1 MNPNPIQLNI
11 RKASKESTP
20 ILISSIELENN
31 DWQLHSNYFAI
42 LWIHEGTGIMET
54 DFTKTKYSE
63 NQIFTF
69 NTYQAF
75 VLHPKVKTSASLL
88 LFHANF
94 FCIETYHH
102 QVGCNGVLFN
112 NIYDTSKISIPEMD
126 KTELVTI
133 FNNIKNEIKE
143 EELASNELVFS
154 YLKIFLIKL
163 TRLKSENEA
172 LQMTNTIVLPDYLK
186 ELTILLNEY
195 FKTEHQPSFYADKLN
210 VTVKTL
216 SNATKQHYQKT
227 ISGLI
232 HEKLILKAKWELLH
246 TNTPIKTLANQLGFK
261 DEYYFSRFFKKH
273 IGLSPKHFREEEWNI
288 RKGFLSIP

>member
-1 MNPNPIQLNI
+1 MLTNHIQLNI
-11 RKASKESTP
+11 QKASKESTP
-20 ILISSIELENN
+20 ILISSLEIENK

-42 LWIHEGTGIMET
+42 LWIHEGTGAIET
-54 DFTKTKYSE
+54 DLSKTKYNK

-75 VLHPKVKTSASLL
+75 ALYSKEKTSASLL

-112 NIYDTSKISIPEMD
+112 SIYDNSKIDISEKD
-126 KTELVTI
+126 EEELITI
-133 FNNIKNEIKE
+133 FNNIKDEIKE

-163 TRLKSENEA
+163 TRLKSENKVLE
-172 LQMTNTIVLPDYLK
+172 NTETLVIPDYLN
-186 ELTILLNEY
+186 ELSILINEH
-195 FKTEHQPSFYADKLN
+195 FKKEHQPSFYADKLN
-210 VTVKTL
+210 LTVKTL
-216 SNATKQHYQKT
+216 SNGTKHYYQKT
-227 ISGLI
+227 LSALI
-232 HEKLILKAKWELLH
+232 QEELILKAKWELLH
-246 TNTPIKTLANQLGFK
+246 TNTAVKAISKHLGFK

-273 IGLSPKHFREEEWNI
+273 IGLSPKHFRQEEWEI

>member
-1 MNPNPIQLNI
+1 MLSNHIQLNI
-11 RKASKESTP
+11 QKASKESTP
-20 ILISSIELENN
+20 ILISTIEIENN

-42 LWIHEGTGIMET
+42 VWIHEGKGIVET
-54 DFTKTKYSE
+54 DLMKTTYSE
-63 NQIFTF
+63 NQIFCF

-75 VLHPKVKTSASLL
+75 ALHSKGKTTASIL

-112 NIYDTSKISIPEMD
+112 NSYDTPKIVLPETD
-126 KTELVTI
+126 KTELAI
-133 FNNIKNEIKE
+133 LLDNIRKEIKE
-143 EELASNELVFS
+143 DELASNELVFS

-163 TRLKSENEA
+163 TRIKSEKGVIQKDTVSALSDYPKDLVILINE
-172 LQMTNTIVLPDYLK
+172 NFKK
-186 ELTILLNEY
+186 E
-195 FKTEHQPSFYADKLN
+195 HSPAFYANALN
-210 VTVKTL
+210 ITVKTL
-216 SNATKQHYQKT
+216 SKTSKKHFQKT

-246 TNTPIKTLANQLGFK
+246 TNTPIKSIANDLGFK

-273 IGLSPKHFREEEWNI
+273 IGLSPKHFREEEWSI